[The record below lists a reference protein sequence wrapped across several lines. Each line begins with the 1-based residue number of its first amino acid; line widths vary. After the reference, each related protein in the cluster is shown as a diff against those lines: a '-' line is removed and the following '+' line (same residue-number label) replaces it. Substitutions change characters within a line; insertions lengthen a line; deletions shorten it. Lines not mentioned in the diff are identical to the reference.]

1 MKFSSLKNSARMLAI
16 VALVIVTGL
25 YFLTGRSASTKVVT
39 AKVTQG
45 PILRS
50 VTATGTVNPVITVQV
65 GSYVSGPI
73 QAIYADFNSPVKQ
86 GQLIAKIDPRP
97 FKVKVDAAKAV
108 LANSARRKS
117 AGDGYLERRDPPTS
131 RSLLIAAAMPR
142 AALSPA
148 AATRRRSILSR
159 AYPHRRRYRGVSS

>member
-1 MKFSSLKNSARMLAI
+1 MKFSSLKNSAWMLAI
-16 VALVIVTGL
+16 AALIIITGL

-97 FKVKVDAAKAV
+97 FKVKVDAANAV
-108 LANSARRKS
+108 LAVQSE
-117 AGDGYLERRDPPTS
+117 G
-131 RSLLIAAAMPR
+131 
-142 AALSPA
+142 AALLTSW
-148 AATRRRSILSR
+148 
-159 AYPHRRRYRGVSS
+159 